1 MNYLLVL
8 QASPQRLQSEAFVIA
23 VAGGTASGKTTV
35 CNLIMQRLHDQVVAM
50 LPQDA
55 FYRDLTPAEHEQAKL
70 GSTLPFTTYYPT
82 AVTFATSRTFTA
94 MYLRLWFAIRLKGQ
108 GHTGHPPD
116 EKDLTCRLQL

>member
-1 MNYLLVL
+1 M

-55 FYRDLTPAEHEQAKL
+55 FYKDLTPEEHERAKL
-70 GSTLPFTTYYPT
+70 GSAP
-82 AVTFATSRTFTA
+82 
-94 MYLRLWFAIRLKGQ
+94 
-108 GHTGHPPD
+108 
-116 EKDLTCRLQL
+116 C